1 MVVTAL
7 DLKSR
12 VTAAHIYSVLI
23 DAHKNFDT
31 KITLPSSFLAMVNIE
46 SLLMLGV

>member
-23 DAHKNFDT
+23 ENHTT
-31 KITLPSSFLAMVNIE
+31 KQFSGDKHAISS
-46 SLLMLGV
+46 GYW